1 MYGNGGA
8 DYSVKLT
15 GSLPDNYIKKEEAKE
30 KGWKEWV
37 EIYMMFYRVL
47 VSILHIKIA
56 RKSCQNRKIEYGMRR
71 ISITTADI
79 EILKGY
85 FFQTTA

>member
-1 MYGNGGA
+1 
-8 DYSVKLT
+8 
-15 GSLPDNYIKKEEAKE
+15 
-30 KGWKEWV
+30 
-37 EIYMMFYRVL
+37 MMFYRVL

-85 FFQTTA
+85 FFSDDGLIFVTYDHYQTFFQIV

>member
-1 MYGNGGA
+1 MAMEVQIILSSSLAAYQIIISKKRRLRKKVGKNG
-8 DYSVKLT
+8 
-15 GSLPDNYIKKEEAKE
+15 
-30 KGWKEWV
+30 W